1 MEIIKIHDENQF
13 EQTISKGLVIVDF
26 FATWCGPCRMIAPIL
41 EQVAE
46 QHENVVVCKVDVDEN
61 EDLARQFNIMSIPTI
76 LFFKDG
82 MLVNKHIGLLSLDQF
97 NQIIDQNL

>member
-26 FATWCGPCRMIAPIL
+26 FATWCGPCRIIAPIL
-41 EQVAE
+41 EQVAD
-46 QHENVVVCKVDVDEN
+46 QHENVAVCKVDVDEN

>member
-46 QHENVVVCKVDVDEN
+46 QHENVVVSKVDVDEN

>member
-1 MEIIKIHDENQF
+1 MEMIKIHDENQF